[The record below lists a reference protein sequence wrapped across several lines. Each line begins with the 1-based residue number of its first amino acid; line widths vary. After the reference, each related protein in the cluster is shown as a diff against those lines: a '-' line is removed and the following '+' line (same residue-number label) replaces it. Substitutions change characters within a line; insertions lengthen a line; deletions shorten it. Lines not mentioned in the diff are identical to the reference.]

1 MAELQ
6 KRKVIATNRRARFEY
21 FIEDTFEAGIVL
33 VGSEVKSL
41 RLGKTV
47 IDDCFGEIKNGE
59 AFLIN
64 GYISEYKGANRFN
77 HEPRRPR
84 KLLLKSKELRKL
96 TGKLKTKGYTLVV
109 LSFYFNQQNRAKL
122 ELGLGKGKQLHDK
135 RATIKE
141 RDWQRATA
149 WGREDLD
156 GPG

>member
-96 TGKLKTKGYTLVV
+96 TGKLKTKGYTLVL

-149 WGREDLD
+149 RGRED
-156 GPG
+156 

>member
-149 WGREDLD
+149 RGRED
-156 GPG
+156 